1 MHLSIKMV
9 PATRRRLLV
18 VLLLAIGFSSSA
30 RAIAGNA
37 ADDSIK
43 RFLAQD
49 DAQPHYR
56 ALRRLEAEN
65 GSRKGWIEA
74 VTEYSREAGFTYAIT
89 AEGGSSYIRSKVL
102 RAVLDGERE
111 VIAKGETARSSL
123 ALVNYSFQANGIDDS
138 GFANVL
144 LSPRRKERVL
154 VKGMMALNVADGAL
168 VRLQGRLAKNPS
180 FWLKNVDIV
189 RIYERIGGTVV
200 PVDLETKAQVRFLG
214 NATLH
219 MTYVYTEIDGRQL

>member
-1 MHLSIKMV
+1 MQLYIKMV
-9 PATRRRLLV
+9 PSVRRRHLV
-18 VLLLAIGFSSSA
+18 VLLLAIGLSSSA
-30 RAIAGNA
+30 RAMVGNA

-49 DAQPHYR
+49 DTQPAYR

-65 GSRKGWIEA
+65 GTRKGWIEV
-74 VTEYSREAGFTYAIT
+74 VTEYSPAAGFTYAIT

-102 RAVLDGERE
+102 KAILDGERE
-111 VIAKGETARSSL
+111 VIAQGETARSSL
-123 ALVNYSFQANGIDDS
+123 DLVNYSFQANGIDDS

-154 VKGMMALNVADGAL
+154 IKGMMALNVADGAL

>member
-1 MHLSIKMV
+1 VHLSIKMV

>member
-30 RAIAGNA
+30 RAMVGNA

-43 RFLAQD
+43 RFLALD
-49 DAQPHYR
+49 DAQPRYR

-123 ALVNYSFQANGIDDS
+123 DLVNYSFQANGIDDN

-189 RIYERIGGTVV
+189 RIYERVGGTVV
-200 PVDLETKAQVRFLG
+200 PVNLETKAQVRFLG

>member
-1 MHLSIKMV
+1 MI
-9 PATRRRLLV
+9 PGTRRRLLV

-30 RAIAGNA
+30 RAMVGNA

-43 RFLAQD
+43 RFLALD
-49 DAQPHYR
+49 DAQPRYR

-189 RIYERIGGTVV
+189 RIYERLGGAVV

-214 NATLH
+214 IATLH

>member
-1 MHLSIKMV
+1 MI
-9 PATRRRLLV
+9 PGTRRRLLV

-30 RAIAGNA
+30 RAMVGNA

-43 RFLAQD
+43 RFLALD
-49 DAQPHYR
+49 DAQPRYR

>member
-1 MHLSIKMV
+1 MI
-9 PATRRRLLV
+9 PGTRRRLLV

-30 RAIAGNA
+30 RAMVGNA

-43 RFLAQD
+43 RFLALD
-49 DAQPHYR
+49 DAQPRYR

-123 ALVNYSFQANGIDDS
+123 DLVNYSFQANGIDDN

-154 VKGMMALNVADGAL
+154 VKGMMALNGADGAL

-189 RIYERIGGTVV
+189 RIYERVGGTVV
-200 PVDLETKAQVRFLG
+200 PVNLETKAQVRFLG

>member
-1 MHLSIKMV
+1 MHRSISMI
-9 PATRRRLLV
+9 PGTRRRLLV

-30 RAIAGNA
+30 RAMVGNA

-43 RFLAQD
+43 RFLALD
-49 DAQPHYR
+49 DAQPRYR

-189 RIYERIGGTVV
+189 RIYERVGGTVV
-200 PVDLETKAQVRFLG
+200 PVNLETKAQVRFLG

>member
-123 ALVNYSFQANGIDDS
+123 DLVNYSFQANGIDDN

-189 RIYERIGGTVV
+189 RIYERVGGTVV
-200 PVDLETKAQVRFLG
+200 PVNLETKAQVRFLG

>member
-1 MHLSIKMV
+1 MHRSISMI
-9 PATRRRLLV
+9 PGTRRRLLV

-30 RAIAGNA
+30 RAMVGNA

-43 RFLAQD
+43 RFLALD
-49 DAQPHYR
+49 DAQPRYR

-123 ALVNYSFQANGIDDS
+123 DLVNYSFQANGIDDS

>member
-1 MHLSIKMV
+1 MHRSISMI
-9 PATRRRLLV
+9 PGTRRRLLV

-30 RAIAGNA
+30 RAMVGNA

-43 RFLAQD
+43 RFLALD
-49 DAQPHYR
+49 DAQPRYR

>member
-1 MHLSIKMV
+1 VHRSISMI
-9 PATRRRLLV
+9 PGTRRRLLV

-30 RAIAGNA
+30 RAMVGNA

-43 RFLAQD
+43 RFLALD
-49 DAQPHYR
+49 DAQPRYR

>member
-1 MHLSIKMV
+1 MHRSISMI
-9 PATRRRLLV
+9 PGTRRRLLV

-30 RAIAGNA
+30 RAMVGNA

-123 ALVNYSFQANGIDDS
+123 DLVNYSFQANGIDDN

-189 RIYERIGGTVV
+189 RIYERLGGAVV

>member
-1 MHLSIKMV
+1 MV

-123 ALVNYSFQANGIDDS
+123 DLVNYSFQANGIDDN

-189 RIYERIGGTVV
+189 RIYERLGGAVV